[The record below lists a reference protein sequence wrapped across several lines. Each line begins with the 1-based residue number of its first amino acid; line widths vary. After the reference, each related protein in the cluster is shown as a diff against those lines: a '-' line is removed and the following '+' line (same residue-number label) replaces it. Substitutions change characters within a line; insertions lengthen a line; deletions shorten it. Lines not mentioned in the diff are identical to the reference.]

1 MTFNTSMHVGLNAL
15 AETPTWVVFPD
26 PGQNIKHLR
35 VLDVDQDGADDVFYS
50 LGTGMNGATRCLLN
64 RY

>member
-1 MTFNTSMHVGLNAL
+1 L
-15 AETPTWVVFPD
+15 AETPTWVSFPD
-26 PGQNIKHLR
+26 TGQNIKHLR

-50 LGTGMNGATRCLLN
+50 LGTGMSGATRCLLN